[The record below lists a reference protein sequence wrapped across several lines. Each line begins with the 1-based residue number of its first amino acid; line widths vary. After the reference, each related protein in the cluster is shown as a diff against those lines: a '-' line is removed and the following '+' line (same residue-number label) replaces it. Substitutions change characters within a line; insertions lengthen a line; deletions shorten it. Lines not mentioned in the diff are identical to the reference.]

1 MIFDWYCHIWFDE
14 LGRNAFTGALESFYV
29 EPLVTP
35 PNEEDCQNFP
45 NPFNGN
51 PITNPFSKIFRKIRF
66 SAIKKYI
73 VATEDER
80 PAALETLI
88 LCEFLKQCMKSHNTF
103 RLYSL
108 KILLI
113 LLFTILVDENN
124 LTGTIPFE
132 WTLLTNLVDVNV
144 GKN

>member
-1 MIFDWYCHIWFDE
+1 M
-14 LGRNAFTGALESFYV
+14 
-29 EPLVTP
+29 EPVVTP
-35 PNEEDCQNFP
+35 PNEEGCQNFP

-66 SAIKKYI
+66 SAIKKFI
-73 VATEDER
+73 VAAEDER

-113 LLFTILVDENN
+113 FLFTIFADENN

-144 GKN
+144 GKT